1 MNCPNCG
8 GTLNLNKLYCE
19 FCDTTFTAKELGLA
33 EEKVHKE
40 NINAVKEETAPQR
53 EKTLT
58 EKRAEELEKE
68 RKNRKVETSDN
79 DELEEALGRMI
90 RTAPRVRGRI
100 RGFFRDV
107 KRTVCMV
114 LLIVVEIAFAVL
126 MISGILGKISD
137 NEILTFALSN
147 VVILANALLMGLI
160 CRVGRIRICTVLSGI
175 VSTLS
180 ALWVFV
186 VPLLVNGFEGVTP
199 QYVMI
204 LAVCEMA
211 VIGLCVLFAHL
222 IYKR

>member
-8 GTLNLNKLYCE
+8 GSLNLQKRYCE
-19 FCDTTFTAKELGLA
+19 FCDTTFTPKELGL
-33 EEKVHKE
+33 EEKAVHKE
-40 NINAVKEETAPQR
+40 KTEIIKEDTVP
-53 EKTLT
+53 EKEQTLT
-58 EKRAEELEKE
+58 EKRAEELRKE
-68 RKNRKVETSDN
+68 RADRKVETSDN

-90 RTAPRVRGRI
+90 RSAPHVRGRI

-107 KRTVCMV
+107 KRTVCMAI
-114 LLIVVEIAFAVL
+114 LVVAEIAFALL
-126 MISGILGKISD
+126 MVSGILGKISE

-147 VVILANALLMGLI
+147 VAILANALLAGLI
-160 CRVGRIRICTVLSGI
+160 CRVGRIRICAVLSGI

-186 VPLLVNGFEGVTP
+186 VPLMMSGFEGVTP

-211 VIGLCVLFAHL
+211 VIGLSVLFAHL
-222 IYKR
+222 IYRR